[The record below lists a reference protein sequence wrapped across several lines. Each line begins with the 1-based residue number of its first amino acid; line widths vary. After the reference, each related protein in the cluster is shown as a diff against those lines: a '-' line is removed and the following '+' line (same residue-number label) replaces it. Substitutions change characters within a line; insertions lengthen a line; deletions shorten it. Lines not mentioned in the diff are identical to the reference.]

1 MEAMAAG
8 LPVVATAVGGTPEL
22 VIPGETGLL
31 APPGGAEELAGALLE
46 VLADPVNARS
56 MGARG
61 RSVIARDYSLDAL
74 ASGHAA
80 MYGSV
85 LALRVHSRA
94 IVGEQA
100 LRP

>member
-1 MEAMAAG
+1 
-8 LPVVATAVGGTPEL
+8 
-22 VIPGETGLL
+22 
-31 APPGGAEELAGALLE
+31 
-46 VLADPVNARS
+46 
-56 MGARG
+56 
-61 RSVIARDYSLDAL
+61 VIARDYSLDAL

>member
-1 MEAMAAG
+1 M
-8 LPVVATAVGGTPEL
+8 GT
-22 VIPGETGLL
+22 
-31 APPGGAEELAGALLE
+31 
-46 VLADPVNARS
+46 
-56 MGARG
+56 RG
-61 RSVIARDYSLDAL
+61 RSLIARDYSLDAL

-94 IVGEQA
+94 LVGEQA